1 MVPYLPPKRLCLFF
15 VLHLWFSP
23 LLSYH
28 LSLTLALTFLQ
39 KMEARA
45 LTRRT
50 LTTPMMN
57 VKMDER
63 RKHHHFLSFEVLSK
77 FQGIINL
84 EKSDWKCSP
93 WGNHRRRQGH
103 RCAQACWQPVL
114 PLSSGE
120 EFHDQPIVDACPF
133 TCKKTYGNYCVL
145 ANEPTKKWLMMMLV
159 ISLKVNWALTKV
171 FLLLGHM
178 ATKPLGRPGQS

>member
-1 MVPYLPPKRLCLFF
+1 MVPYLPPKRLGLFF
-15 VLHLWFSP
+15 VLHLWFSL

-63 RKHHHFLSFEVLSK
+63 RKHHHFLSFMVSSK
-77 FQGIINL
+77 FSSILRSQIENAHLEAIIVADRVIGAL
-84 EKSDWKCSP
+84 RHAGSQYSHCQVEKNSMI
-93 WGNHRRRQGH
+93 N
-103 RCAQACWQPVL
+103 
-114 PLSSGE
+114 PLSMLALS
-120 EFHDQPIVDACPF
+120 PA
-133 TCKKTYGNYCVL
+133 KKN
-145 ANEPTKKWLMMMLV
+145 
-159 ISLKVNWALTKV
+159 S
-171 FLLLGHM
+171 
-178 ATKPLGRPGQS
+178 

>member
-1 MVPYLPPKRLCLFF
+1 MVPYLPPKRLGLFF
-15 VLHLWFSP
+15 VLHLWFSL

-63 RKHHHFLSFEVLSK
+63 RKHHHFLSFKVWSK
-77 FQGIINL
+77 FSSILRSQIENAHLEAIIVADRVIGAL
-84 EKSDWKCSP
+84 RHAGSQYSHCQVEKNSMI
-93 WGNHRRRQGH
+93 N
-103 RCAQACWQPVL
+103 
-114 PLSSGE
+114 PLSMLALS
-120 EFHDQPIVDACPF
+120 PA
-133 TCKKTYGNYCVL
+133 KKTHDNFCVL
-145 ANEPTKKWLMMMLV
+145 ASEPTKKWFMVMSV